1 MSEQNIVHASDF
13 GNYTDTV
20 INTIKIGDVDVDI
33 KYTIPMAE
41 AFKFSNSVVDLCYS
55 DKDSSYSP
63 EIKDFAIRINL
74 VSRYTNI
81 ELPESTEDKYMF
93 LYATDVFDIVRR
105 EVNPRQLRSIIYGI
119 DERIEYIN
127 DITNSAV
134 QKEMISIIN
143 DMERLGTILKETFDS
158 IDKDA
163 INTMASAI
171 SSGQFDENKFATE
184 VFRLI
189 RKESGDDQYED

>member
-13 GNYTDTV
+13 GNYTDNV
-20 INTIKIGDVDVDI
+20 VSTIKIGDVDVNI
-33 KYTIPMAE
+33 KYTISMDE
-41 AFKFSNSVVDLCYS
+41 AFRFSNSVVDLCYS

-63 EIKDFAIRINL
+63 EIKDFAIRVNL

-134 QKEMISIIN
+134 HKEMISVIN

-158 IDKDA
+158 VDKEA
-163 INTMASAI
+163 INAMASAI
-171 SSGQFDENKFATE
+171 SNGQFDENKFATE

-189 RKESGDDQYED
+189 HKESGDD

>member
-134 QKEMISIIN
+134 QKEMISVIN

-189 RKESGDDQYED
+189 RKESEDD

>member
-119 DERIEYIN
+119 DEKIEYIN

-134 QKEMISIIN
+134 HKEMISVIN

-189 RKESGDDQYED
+189 RKESEDD

>member
-1 MSEQNIVHASDF
+1 MSKQNIIHASDF

-55 DKDSSYSP
+55 DKDSTYSP

-134 QKEMISIIN
+134 HKEMISIIN

-189 RKESGDDQYED
+189 RKESGDD

>member
-13 GNYTDTV
+13 GNYTDNV
-20 INTIKIGDVDVDI
+20 VSTIKIGDVDVNI
-33 KYTIPMAE
+33 KYTISMDE
-41 AFKFSNSVVDLCYS
+41 AFRFSNSVVDLCYS

-63 EIKDFAIRINL
+63 EIKDFAIRVNL

-134 QKEMISIIN
+134 HKEMISVIN
-143 DMERLGTILKETFDS
+143 DMERLVTILKETFDS
-158 IDKDA
+158 VDKEA
-163 INTMASAI
+163 INAMASAI
-171 SSGQFDENKFATE
+171 SNGQFDENKFATE

-189 RKESGDDQYED
+189 HKESGDD